1 MKICIIGT
9 RGFPKVQGG
18 TEKHCEMLYP
28 KFGEEYDFIVY
39 RRKPYVVATPA
50 YPHIRFKDLPS
61 TRIKG
66 FEAAFHSFIATICAV
81 FSDCELIHY
90 HNIGPAMFSW
100 IAKLAGKKVVLTYHS
115 ANYEHEKWGKMA
127 RCLLRLCERIALSCA
142 DRIIFVS
149 KFQLEKYSDKVQQKS
164 VYIPNGIPETVAT
177 TRTDYIRSLGLE
189 KGHYVLGIGRITP
202 EKGFDVL
209 IRAFEQVNT
218 DYKLVIAGSVE
229 TESEYLTKLKQL
241 VKSDRVIFTGYVEG
255 ENLNELYSHA
265 GLYVLS
271 SRNEGF
277 PIVLLEA
284 MSYGLDVLVSDIPAT
299 HLVSLEASDYFQKE
313 DVEDLIQ
320 QLEKKF
326 HCMDIVSRR
335 SYDLTRFNWLHIAK
349 DTANVYKET

>member
-1 MKICIIGT
+1 MKISIIGT

-28 KFGEEYDFIVY
+28 KFGEEFDFTVY

-50 YPHIRFKDLPS
+50 YPHIRFKDLSS

-66 FEAAFHSFIATICAV
+66 FEATYHSFVATMCAV
-81 FSDCELIHY
+81 CSDCHLIHY

-115 ANYEHEKWGKMA
+115 ANYEHKKWGRMA
-127 RCLLRLCERIALSCA
+127 RCLLRLCERIALACA
-142 DRIIFVS
+142 DRIIFVNE
-149 KFQLEKYSDKVQQKS
+149 FQLRKYRDEVQQKS

-177 TRTDYIRSLGLE
+177 TRTEYIRSLGLE
-189 KGHYVLGIGRITP
+189 RGRYVLGIGRITP
-202 EKGFDVL
+202 EKGFDLL
-209 IRAFEQVNT
+209 IRAFERVNT
-218 DYKLVIAGSVE
+218 DCKLVIAGAVE

-241 VKSDRVIFTGYVEG
+241 VKSDRVVFTGYVEG

>member
-1 MKICIIGT
+1 
-9 RGFPKVQGG
+9 
-18 TEKHCEMLYP
+18 
-28 KFGEEYDFIVY
+28 
-39 RRKPYVVATPA
+39 
-50 YPHIRFKDLPS
+50 
-61 TRIKG
+61 
-66 FEAAFHSFIATICAV
+66 
-81 FSDCELIHY
+81 
-90 HNIGPAMFSW
+90 MFSW

-142 DRIIFVS
+142 NRIIFVS

-209 IRAFEQVNT
+209 IRAFELVNT

-241 VKSDRVIFTGYVEG
+241 VKSDRVVFTGYVEG

-299 HLVSLEASDYFQKE
+299 HLVSLQDSDYFQKE
-313 DVEDLIQ
+313 DVEDLAR
-320 QLEKKF
+320 QLERKLNRTE
-326 HCMDIVSRR
+326 VVRR
-335 SYDLTRFNWLHIAK
+335 NTYDLSRFNWQRIAE
-349 DTANVYKET
+349 DTARVYEDCLEYSH